1 MPDHPLPEGT
11 DHILDGDGQDEVPE
25 ALADLDDADK
35 AALTDDIALEQE
47 QKSTVDADTGDL
59 RSAFFGKFDTL
70 RGQATDRVFGLAQ
83 DGKDRATSA
92 LDDIV
97 RTVEDAAGEIDSRIG
112 TQYGDYARRAAE
124 SIGGFSEAFK
134 GKDVDALFADAR
146 ELVKKS
152 PAVAIG
158 AAAALGFI
166 VARLVKAG
174 IPEAEAPKASGPK
187 SDAKDKANPDG
198 RAT

>member
-1 MPDHPLPEGT
+1 MPDQPLPEGT
-11 DHILDGDGQDEVPE
+11 DHILDGDGHDEVPD
-25 ALADLDDADK
+25 ALADLDDAET
-35 AALTDDIALEQE
+35 AELADDITLEQQQE
-47 QKSTVDADTGDL
+47 GTADAGDL
-59 RSAFFGKFDTL
+59 RSAFFGKFDAL

-92 LDDIV
+92 LDDIA

-174 IPEAEAPKASGPK
+174 VPET
-187 SDAKDKANPDG
+187 DAKDKANPDG
-198 RAT
+198 RAA